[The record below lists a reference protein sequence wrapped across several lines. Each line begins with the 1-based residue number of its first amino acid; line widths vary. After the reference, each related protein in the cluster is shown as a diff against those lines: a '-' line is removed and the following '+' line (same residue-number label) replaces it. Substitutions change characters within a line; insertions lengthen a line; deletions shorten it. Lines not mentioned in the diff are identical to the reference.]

1 MYSLDYIEDNVL
13 EFLTNLVPQRV
24 EEQAVPDIVT
34 ITSSA
39 SGAWK
44 PLVTVQ
50 FGDLQPW
57 GARSMV
63 GARGDDYVL
72 PIHIQVTALEAS
84 IARKVGNTIMRGF
97 LGASFDWAGEVR
109 KRVGGHTFPLTNSD
123 GAIEAYISPL
133 SFGLLIQLEDDV
145 AV

>member
-1 MYSLDYIEDNVL
+1 MFSIDYIQDNVL
-13 EFLTNLVPQRV
+13 AFLDGLVAQQV
-24 EEQAVPDIVT
+24 VEQALPDIAQ

-57 GARSMV
+57 GAKSMV
-63 GARGDDYVL
+63 GARGDDYIL

-84 IARKVGNTIMRGF
+84 IARKVGNKILGGF

-109 KRVGGHTFPLTNSD
+109 KRVGGHTYPLTNSD

-133 SFGLLIQLEDDV
+133 SFGLLVQISNDV
-145 AV
+145 